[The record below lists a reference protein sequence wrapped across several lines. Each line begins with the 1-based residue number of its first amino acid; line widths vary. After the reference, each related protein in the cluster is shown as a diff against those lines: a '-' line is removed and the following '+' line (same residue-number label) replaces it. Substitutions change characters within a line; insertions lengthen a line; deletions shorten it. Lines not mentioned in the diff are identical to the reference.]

1 MLNSHRKTIGVFINR
16 SESEFQ
22 QITMQGLVSEAQQ
35 YGFNVAFMD
44 SYGIRESENMY
55 DYYESA
61 IINFAPIEEFD
72 AVIVALDTYDT
83 PILRNRLIDALQKR
97 ATSNLKE
104 ADTASFFF
112 V

>member
-55 DYYESA
+55 D
-61 IINFAPIEEFD
+61 IIQNNLQLLGDYKSFYLCLFDQRNADGILEFYNY
-72 AVIVALDTYDT
+72 IPL
-83 PILRNRLIDALQKR
+83 
-97 ATSNLKE
+97 
-104 ADTASFFF
+104 
-112 V
+112 